1 MEIFEFESPCLRLEK
16 LRQKEV
22 KHLSAGQALSI
33 SGFGCTTSDTHVDS
47 RLPDK
52 KGDAEEG
59 RKKKIE
65 WRS

>member
-1 MEIFEFESPCLRLEK
+1 MEK

-52 KGDAEEG
+52 KGEAEEG